1 MVGTVAAP
9 EYLSMRRQN
18 HSRLMTK
25 AGRELGTIP
34 TPGRNFDSTATLDNE
49 DLEYG
54 HTMDQSAAT
63 CLIGRD
69 GRAAELNRRG
79 WTSIERLQAIRFV
92 L

>member
-1 MVGTVAAP
+1 
-9 EYLSMRRQN
+9 MRRQN

-25 AGRELGTIP
+25 AGRELGTTP
-34 TPGRNFDSTATLDNE
+34 TPGRNFDSTATFDNE

-69 GRAAELNRRG
+69 GWAAELNWRG
-79 WTSIERLQAIRFV
+79 WASIEWLQAIRFI